1 MINTFYF
8 SLALQFLYE
17 VSVPFNES
25 SQDINFSLDI
35 IFIQTQYYWWWLYVL
50 TCVNIKLLELF
61 NIFYSIVIVSNF
73 RSSISYCL
81 IIRKTEEQAR
91 LTLIGYILL
100 KLARKCQLTFL
111 TPKKVLRFY
120 QHIYTNK
127 LIDVTILLYFY
138 IDKVGS
144 IRNSYKNP
152 KLKFKYLSVRYHT

>member
-1 MINTFYF
+1 M
-8 SLALQFLYE
+8 
-17 VSVPFNES
+17 
-25 SQDINFSLDI
+25 
-35 IFIQTQYYWWWLYVL
+35 L
-50 TCVNIKLLELF
+50 TCVNIKLLEMF